1 MAVTRKKATEVP
13 TIDVNYVTILPQNS
27 DTEYMLDTSSQ
38 VTITPEVEETD
49 ATKLVIKG
57 VLKAQKPAVSTLTG
71 VTITL
76 TDNVFTPELALILQG
91 GEIIYDDDTNPTKI
105 VGYKPPAAG
114 SEDKGQVFT
123 LCTYA
128 TQYDASGQIVRY
140 EKTTFPNCQGTPVPL
155 TKEDD
160 VFSTYEYTI
169 NSAPKTGEEPYIVEY
184 IDSLPVPGEDI
195 ANTYSF

>member
-1 MAVTRKKATEVP
+1 MAITRRQATEIP
-13 TIDVNYVTILPQNS
+13 TIDVNLVTILPQNS
-27 DTEYMLDTSSQ
+27 DVEYMLDTSSQ
-38 VTITPEVEETD
+38 VSITPEVEETD

-71 VTITL
+71 NTITL

-91 GEIIYDDDTNPTKI
+91 GEVEYDDDTNPTKI

-114 SEDKGQVFT
+114 SKDKGQVFT
-123 LCTYA
+123 LCVYS
-128 TQYDASGQIVRY
+128 TQYDASGQIVQY
-140 EKTTFPNCQGTPVPL
+140 EKITFPNCQGTPVPL

-169 NSAPKTGEEPYIVEY
+169 NSAPKTGEEPYVITYLDELPEVGTDIV
-184 IDSLPVPGEDI
+184 D
-195 ANTYSF
+195 TYSF